1 SISII
6 SEETLKRL
14 CPSRRLQ
21 TRPVDF
27 VLRDFQKNPVHIVGW
42 ARVHV
47 ERGGFKGPLDILV
60 VKRQLTTLLG
70 LAWFKP
76 LGIQLVGVDHVQTS
90 HFDGVCR
97 EFPEVFDGSLGSYKG
112 PPITLPIDP
121 MVRPIRLKARR
132 VPFALKQKIEA
143 ELDRL
148 TAQGVLEPVTYA
160 EWETPIVTPVKPN
173 GEVRIC
179 ADYKCTINKALQ
191 DNPYPVPVVSHV
203 LAALAGARTIVTHR
217 GAFRVKR
224 LQFGVSVAP
233 GIFQS
238 IMDSLLKGIPGV
250 QPFFDDVLIAAPTD
264 GERFT
269 IATDHK
275 PLLGLLAPDRQT
287 PQILSQ
293 RVLRWNLFLNSYTYT
308 LIHRPGKA
316 MGHADALSRLPLPA
330 TDPDPAP
337 AHGVML
343 IESLPER
350 PLHASEV
357 ARATG
362 RDRVLARVRDWV
374 GRGWPSGKAE
384 EAFRPFASRK
394 DELSTHKGCILWGS
408 RVVVPPPLRRQVL
421 EDLHET
427 HPGIVRM
434 KALARSY
441 VWWPG
446 MDEEIEG
453 WVRRCQPCQ
462 ESRPN
467 PPSAPTHRWESN
479 GRPWSR
485 LHVDFAGPHQGQIF
499 FILVDAYT
507 KWLEVI
513 PVASTSTAAAVRA
526 LRRVLCTHGIPDTLV
541 TDNGTAFTSREFR
554 EFTDRYLIRHIRSAP
569 FHPATNGQAERM
581 VRTTKEA
588 LGQLLMGRKLT
599 TRLDRLHPDRAP
611 EVRGTPEVREA
622 VRGFFPG
629 DPVYAKNFSSGPECC
644 AAAPHPRSQQRE
656 KAGNRRSRYR
666 QKRRRQY
673 RSYQRM
679 MPPEPRNQN
688 RSQYPTR
695 AGNSQK
701 RRLPHRDRAP
711 HRRQPRGDQHGST
724 EHQGT

>member
-1 SISII
+1 
-6 SEETLKRL
+6 
-14 CPSRRLQ
+14 
-21 TRPVDF
+21 
-27 VLRDFQKNPVHIVGW
+27 
-42 ARVHV
+42 
-47 ERGGFKGPLDILV
+47 
-60 VKRQLTTLLG
+60 G
-70 LAWFKP
+70 LAWFQP
-76 LGIQLVGVDHVQTS
+76 LGIQLVGVDHMRTS
-90 HFDGVCR
+90 NFDGVCR

-121 MVRPIRLKARR
+121 TVRPIRLKARR
-132 VPFALKQKIEA
+132 VPFTLKPKIEA

-160 EWETPIVTPVKPN
+160 DWETPIVTPVKPN

-203 LAALAGARTIVTHR
+203 LAALAGAKTIVTHR

-250 QPFFDDVLIAAPTD
+250 QPFFDDVLIAAPTE
-264 GERFT
+264 GEFSRRL
-269 IATDHK
+269 TDHK

-293 RVLRWNLFLNSYTYT
+293 RVLRWNQFLNSYTYT
-308 LIHRPGKA
+308 LVHRPGKA

-350 PLHASEV
+350 PLHAEEV

-362 RDRVLARVRDWV
+362 RDRILARVRDWV
-374 GRGWPSGKAE
+374 GRGWPAGKVE
-384 EAFRPFASRK
+384 DAFRPFTSRK

-467 PPSAPTHRWESN
+467 PPSAPVHRWESN

-485 LHVDFAGPHQGQIF
+485 LHLDFAGPHQGQLF
-499 FILVDAYT
+499 FILVDAHT

-513 PVASTSTAAAVRA
+513 PVTSTSTAAAVRA

-554 EFTDRYLIRHIRSAP
+554 EFTERYLIRHIRSAP

-588 LGQLLMGRKLT
+588 LGRILLMGRKLT

-611 EVRGTPEVREA
+611 EVRGSPEVREA

-629 DPVYAKNFSSGPECC
+629 DPVYAKNFASGP
-644 AAAPHPRSQQRE
+644 
-656 KAGNRRSRYR
+656 
-666 QKRRRQY
+666 
-673 RSYQRM
+673 
-679 MPPEPRNQN
+679 
-688 RSQYPTR
+688 
-695 AGNSQK
+695 
-701 RRLPHRDRAP
+701 
-711 HRRQPRGDQHGST
+711 
-724 EHQGT
+724 